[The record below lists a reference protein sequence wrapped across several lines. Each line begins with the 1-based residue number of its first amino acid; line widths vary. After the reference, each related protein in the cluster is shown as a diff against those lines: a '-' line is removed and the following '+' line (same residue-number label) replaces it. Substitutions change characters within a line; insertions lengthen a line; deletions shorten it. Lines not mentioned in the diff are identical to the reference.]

1 MNQLPWPSIVSRYAR
16 IWSIAGL
23 IGLLVSGLTLSVSAQ
38 DSDALT
44 TGWLVLRHADRNGN
58 ADELTAAGKSRADA
72 LKSLGQ
78 QLRVTAIYSTDFSR
92 TRETVQPLAEALG
105 LEVQLYDANDSG
117 WIPRAADEHAGGV
130 IVVVGHSNTTP
141 ALVRT
146 LAGVKAPE
154 MAHDQY
160 DQLFLIRTG
169 AGSPTVVEFAYGEP
183 SQGALAADADRMAP
197 IQQKDGV
204 GVGVPPAVGA
214 RLLLDGTREMLDKN
228 WTYWKGPRFNSSLPI
243 KWKVVDDP
251 VDEGQAV
258 MTFDP
263 AAKGGIYGAA
273 DIVTKEA
280 YRDFR
285 LHVEFLIKA
294 KGGNSG
300 VYLQNRYEIQVLDGD
315 RTTHGMA
322 AVINERAAPYEV
334 YNGVGK
340 WNAYDIVFRAARFKD
355 GKRVEKALVTMYF
368 NGKKVHENVPITRVW
383 GGPNSG
389 MDGDNDQDG
398 NGITDE
404 PGGLKLQAEGHEV
417 LYRNIWIKPLELE
430 KPDTDLLDR

>member
-1 MNQLPWPSIVSRYAR
+1 MNQLQSPPIVLGYAR
-16 IWSIAGL
+16 TGRIAWL
-23 IGLLVSGLTLSVSAQ
+23 FFLLTVGLTVPAWAQ
-38 DSDALT
+38 ESDAT
-44 TGWLVLRHADRNGN
+44 STGWLVVRHADRNGN
-58 ADELTAAGKSRADA
+58 ADELTAAGKRRAEA
-72 LKSLGQ
+72 LKSLGEN
-78 QLRVTAIYSTDFSR
+78 LRVTAIYSTDYKR

-105 LEVQLYDANDSG
+105 IDVQLYDVADPNWLD
-117 WIPRAADEHAGGV
+117 AAAEENAGGV

-141 ALVRT
+141 AVVRA
-146 LAGVKAPE
+146 LAGVKSPE
-154 MAHDQY
+154 IGHDQY

-169 AGSPTVVEFAYGEP
+169 PGQPSMVEFAYGQP
-183 SQGALAADADRMAP
+183 SVGALAADADQMAP
-197 IQQKDGV
+197 LKPRDTV
-204 GVGVPPAVGA
+204 GVGARPAAGA
-214 RLLLDGTREMLDKN
+214 QLLLDGSREMLDKN
-228 WTYWKGPRFNSSLPI
+228 WTYWEGPRFNSSLPI

-280 YRDFR
+280 FRDFR

-294 KGGNSG
+294 EGGNSG

-340 WNAYDIVFRAARFKD
+340 WNAYDIVFRAARFED

-389 MDGDNDQDG
+389 MDGENDQDG
-398 NGITDE
+398 NGITDK

-417 LYRNIWIKPLELE
+417 LYRNIWIKPLQLE
-430 KPDTDLLDR
+430 QADTNLLER